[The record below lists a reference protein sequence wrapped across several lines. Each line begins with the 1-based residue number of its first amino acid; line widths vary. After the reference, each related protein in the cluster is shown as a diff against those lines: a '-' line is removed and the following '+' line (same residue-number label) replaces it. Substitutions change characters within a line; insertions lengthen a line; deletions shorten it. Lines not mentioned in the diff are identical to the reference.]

1 MENQTLS
8 EELNVINS
16 KCDNLQQELKEMNK
30 RLEGSYRAR
39 EEAEKQIKLKSKE
52 NEILKNKCKELLNNQ
67 ALNGDIDADLRTVL
81 LDEEAQRIKAENKE
95 TKKELKAMKHK
106 VSELKQMW
114 KAQLCRQN
122 PGPVSSE
129 PRGVSSGPKKLL
141 SSLLDGSAGS
151 DLTRLEEELVTC
163 RLAEV
168 DTLTR
173 LQECQARL
181 REMEHTS
188 KSSRLHLSRQ
198 DAFVIKLQ
206 VEIIIITPHFKQL
219 RRMAFIS
226 YYIVRMRLSNKRG
239 SSLSSKLS

>member
-1 MENQTLS
+1 MWPLYLS
-8 EELNVINS
+8 VFLSLASANVLETSKVVSDLEEASLESQVLAEEL
-16 KCDNLQQELKEMNK
+16 Q
-30 RLEGSYRAR
+30 RL
-39 EEAEKQIKLKSKE
+39 
-52 NEILKNKCKELLNNQ
+52 
-67 ALNGDIDADLRTVL
+67 
-81 LDEEAQRIKAENKE
+81 
-95 TKKELKAMKHK
+95 
-106 VSELKQMW
+106 
-114 KAQLCRQN
+114 
-122 PGPVSSE
+122 
-129 PRGVSSGPKKLL
+129 
-141 SSLLDGSAGS
+141 
-151 DLTRLEEELVTC
+151 LTRLEEELVTC